1 MLSSCSL
8 YFSHKIIFPVKHGI
22 TLHICSLNYFLCDT
36 RVILE
41 ETDLRE
47 HQVHL
52 ESREPRHHL
61 RCSLHQC
68 PTHQAT
74 RETTWVTN
82 QMSSAQIKNSS
93 ECMMVG
99 NISLMYTSIFASF
112 LYYEKEAN
120 HVLIMFYLFIA
131 VKHSKFLTASL
142 QLDHYNSSRTLL
154 IRPSFL
160 IHLCLL
166 FH

>member
-1 MLSSCSL
+1 MFIKLQSTFLC
-8 YFSHKIIFPVKHGI
+8 HKIFPVKHGV
-22 TLHICSLNYFLCDT
+22 TLHIWSLKSFLCDT

-52 ESREPRHHL
+52 ESREPRLHL

-82 QMSSAQIKNSS
+82 QMQSALIRNSS

-131 VKHSKFLTASL
+131 VKHSEFLTASL
-142 QLDHYNSSRTLL
+142 QLDHYNSSRAMF
-154 IRPSFL
+154 IHSSFL
-160 IHLCLL
+160 ICLWFL
-166 FH
+166 HH